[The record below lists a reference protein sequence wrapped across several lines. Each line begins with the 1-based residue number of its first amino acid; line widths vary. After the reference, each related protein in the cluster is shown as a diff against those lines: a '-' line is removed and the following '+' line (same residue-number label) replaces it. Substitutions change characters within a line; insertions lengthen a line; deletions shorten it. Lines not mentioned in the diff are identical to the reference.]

1 MLLELKSFIIEES
14 GTILA
19 HILHLFILLLL
30 VLLFVFIRKT
40 KEQWNKINDYITSL
54 TKTVN
59 SIRYGDLTKK
69 IDTIDIPNSEIL
81 SDSVNRM
88 IESLHDRET
97 MITEYQNELS
107 KQNKFLEAAINSLSD
122 GLIITDENDK
132 IQRATL
138 RVSEWF
144 KVPGK
149 DIIGKPISD
158 FVVLP
163 KRKTVE
169 MLHDDEV
176 TVIANPTASF
186 LASSVELKLD
196 ESQKRFILIL
206 KNNTNQKELETL
218 KEDFVATLT
227 HDLKV
232 PIIAETNMIELF
244 LNENFGPISD
254 KQKFALKNMQT
265 SNKEL
270 LDLVQVV
277 LDTYKIKDGKIALHK
292 ENIMLKSFIEEII
305 EEMTPIAQ
313 KTDNK
318 INFILSRDIRVLA
331 DRFQLKRVVKN
342 LIQNAISYGSPKS
355 PIEIYIGEI
364 PKYITIRIK
373 DYGAGISKSDI
384 DKIFNKYYSAAKK
397 FRKIGTGL
405 GLYLALQ
412 ILKAHNGELTVESE
426 EGEYTEFCIKLP
438 A

>member
-206 KNNTNQKELETL
+206 KN
-218 KEDFVATLT
+218 
-227 HDLKV
+227 
-232 PIIAETNMIELF
+232 
-244 LNENFGPISD
+244 S
-254 KQKFALKNMQT
+254 
-265 SNKEL
+265 
-270 LDLVQVV
+270 
-277 LDTYKIKDGKIALHK
+277 
-292 ENIMLKSFIEEII
+292 
-305 EEMTPIAQ
+305 
-313 KTDNK
+313 
-318 INFILSRDIRVLA
+318 
-331 DRFQLKRVVKN
+331 
-342 LIQNAISYGSPKS
+342 
-355 PIEIYIGEI
+355 
-364 PKYITIRIK
+364 
-373 DYGAGISKSDI
+373 
-384 DKIFNKYYSAAKK
+384 
-397 FRKIGTGL
+397 
-405 GLYLALQ
+405 
-412 ILKAHNGELTVESE
+412 
-426 EGEYTEFCIKLP
+426 
-438 A
+438 